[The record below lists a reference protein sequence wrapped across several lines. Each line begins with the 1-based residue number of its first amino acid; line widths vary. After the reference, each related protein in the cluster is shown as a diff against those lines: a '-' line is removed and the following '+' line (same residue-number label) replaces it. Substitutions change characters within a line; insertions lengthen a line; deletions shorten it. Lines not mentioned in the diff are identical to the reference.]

1 MKYLIVDDD
10 AELYKQMY
18 HDLFLDENIKKYN
31 IEEIERMRIPRI
43 LMPIYRL
50 HFNQRINFRIFLP
63 FKGIWTSC
71 YQLHKYRFDSNEK
84 YCIIFLNGTLREH
97 FSKKYLEKLK
107 REHEN
112 INLVMI
118 LYDSFSNPNAKRAID
133 MIPIF
138 DTVFSFDKIDC
149 EKNGFEY
156 IYSTFS
162 KPDFVKKDSN
172 YYSSAF
178 FVGFAQGRLEMLKNT
193 FKIITKK
200 IKNCKFII
208 AGVHE
213 NEKENIKDVIY
224 NKTISYKEELQY
236 AYNTDC
242 IVEIIRDGQTG
253 VSLRTCEA
261 ICFNKKLLT
270 NNIKIKEMPF
280 YDERYIQVFEDVEKI
295 NLDFLENDIVVKYDK
310 NDFFSPINIVKRLN
324 EIYSE

>member
-1 MKYLIVDDD
+1 MKYLIVDDE

-18 HDLFLDENIKKYN
+18 HDLFLYENIKKYN

-50 HFNQRINFRIFLP
+50 HFNQRINFRIFIP

-71 YQLHKYRFDSNEK
+71 YQLHKYKFDSNEK
-84 YCIIFLNGTLREH
+84 YCVIFLNGTLREH

-112 INLVMI
+112 IKLVMI

-138 DTVFSFDKIDC
+138 DTVFSFDKGDC
-149 EKNGFEY
+149 EKHGFEY

-178 FVGFAQGRLEMLKNT
+178 FVGFAQGRLKILKNT
-193 FKIITKK
+193 FKRITER

-270 NNIKIKEMPF
+270 NNKKIKEMPF
-280 YDERYIQVFEDVEKI
+280 YDERYIHVFENAEKI
-295 NLDFLENDIVVKYDK
+295 DLDFLENDIVVKYDK

-324 EIYSE
+324 EIYAE